1 MALSAPLP
9 LSASA
14 QARTSAG
21 STASISWPLLVG
33 AAATSSIVF
42 GIYWDI
48 SWHMTI
54 GRDTFWTPA
63 HLAIQF
69 GALLAAVSCGY
80 LVLHTT
86 FAADGA
92 ARESSVRVWGLRGP
106 FGAFLAA
113 WGGATMMISAP
124 FDNWW
129 HDSFGLDVQI
139 VSPPH
144 MVLATGIFFVG
155 IGTLVLMA
163 GPKNRAEGAAKLG
176 LERLFLYIASVLLT
190 LYMVLIIEFTDFADM
205 HNGGFYRVVCYG
217 TPLMLAAIAR
227 GSGLRWA
234 ATKAAIFYFLVCA
247 AAEWIFPLFP
257 AHAKLGPV
265 YTNVTHMVPLQ
276 FPLLMFVPALAVD
289 WIVERMKGR
298 NKLLIALAVGSAFLA
313 VTVAVHWPFARFMIS
328 PLARNWVFGRDYFAY
343 MQAPSTYHF
352 SYEFSHEQPL
362 VFWRDME
369 IAWIGAFVSSAIG
382 LQCGDWLRKLKR

>member
-1 MALSAPLP
+1 MSHSASMP

-14 QARTSAG
+14 QLQSA
-21 STASISWPLLVG
+21 SAASVSWPLVVG
-33 AAATSSIVF
+33 AAAISSIVF
-42 GIYWDI
+42 GLYWDI

-63 HLAIQF
+63 HLAIQL

-86 FAADGA
+86 FGSDAA
-92 ARESSVRVWGLRGP
+92 AREAAVNVWGLRGP

-163 GPKNRAEGAAKLG
+163 GPKNRAEGAAKMK
-176 LERLFLYIASVLLT
+176 LERLFLYIGSVLLT
-190 LYMVLIIEFTDFADM
+190 LYLILLIEYTAFADM
-205 HNGGFYRVVCYG
+205 HTGEFYKVVSYG
-217 TPLMLAAIAR
+217 TPLLLAAIAR

-234 ATKAAIFYFLVCA
+234 ATKASIFYFLVCA
-247 AAEWIFPLFP
+247 AGVWIFPLFP

-276 FPLLMFVPALAVD
+276 FPLLMFVPALAID
-289 WIVERMKGR
+289 WLVQRVKDR
-298 NKLLIALAVGSAFLA
+298 NKLVVALVVGTTFLA
-313 VTVAVHWPFARFMIS
+313 ATMAAHWPYGRFMIS
-328 PLARNWVFGRDYFAY
+328 PLAKNWVFGTIYFPY
-343 MQAPSTYHF
+343 MQEPSSYHF
-352 SYEFSHEQPL
+352 YYEFFSEPITI
-362 VFWRDME
+362 FWQRLG
-369 IAWIGAFVSSAIG
+369 IAWPVAIVSALAG
-382 LQCGDWLRKLKR
+382 LQCGDWLRRLKR

>member
-9 LSASA
+9 LPASA
-14 QARTSAG
+14 QARTSTR
-21 STASISWPLLVG
+21 STAAISWPLLVG

-42 GIYWDI
+42 GLYWDI

-86 FAADGA
+86 FAGNSAERDA
-92 ARESSVRVWGLRGP
+92 SIRVWGLRGP

-163 GPKNRAEGAAKLG
+163 GPKNRAEGIAKVR

-190 LYMVLIIEFTDFADM
+190 LYLILLIEFTGFGDM
-205 HNGGFYRVVCYG
+205 HAGEFYKVVSYG
-217 TPLMLAAIAR
+217 TPLILVAIAR

-234 ATKAAIFYFLVCA
+234 ATKAAIFYFLICA
-247 AAEWIFPLFP
+247 AGVWIFPLFP

-276 FPLLMFVPALAVD
+276 FPLLMFAPALAID
-289 WIVERMKGR
+289 WLVEHRKDW
-298 NKLLIALAVGSAFLA
+298 NILLLAFVVGTAFLV
-313 VTVAVHWPFARFMIS
+313 VTIAVHWPYGRFMIS
-328 PLARNWVFGRDYFAY
+328 PLAKNWVFGTTYFPY
-343 MQAPSTYHF
+343 MQAPSTYHY
-352 SYEFSHEQPL
+352 SYEFFREPAK
-362 VFWRDME
+362 V
-369 IAWIGAFVSSAIG
+369 IGE
-382 LQCGDWLRKLKR
+382 

>member
-1 MALSAPLP
+1 MAQSTALPLP
-9 LSASA
+9 ASA
-14 QARTSAG
+14 QTHATTARVP
-21 STASISWPLLVG
+21 WPLWVG
-33 AAATSSIVF
+33 AAAITSIVF
-42 GIYWDI
+42 GLYWDI

-69 GALLAAVSCGY
+69 GALLAALSCGY
-80 LVLHTT
+80 LILHTT
-86 FAADGA
+86 FAGDPS
-92 ARESSVRVWGLRGP
+92 ARDASVRVWGLRGP

-163 GPKNRAEGAAKLG
+163 GPKNRAEGIAKVW

-190 LYMVLIIEFTDFADM
+190 LYLILSIEYTDFADM
-205 HNGGFYRVVCYG
+205 HTSGFYRVVSYG
-217 TPLMLAAIAR
+217 TPLMLVAIAR

-234 ATKAAIFYFLVCA
+234 ATKAAVFYFVVCVLGV
-247 AAEWIFPLFP
+247 WIFPLFP

-276 FPLLMFVPALAVD
+276 FPLLMFAPALVID
-289 WIVERMKGR
+289 WLVQHMKDR
-298 NKLLIALAVGSAFLA
+298 NKILLAVAAGSVFLA
-313 VTVAVHWPFARFMIS
+313 VTIAVHWQYARFMIS
-328 PLARNWVFGRDYFAY
+328 PLAQNWVFGTTYFPY
-343 MQAPSTYHF
+343 MQPPSSYHVF
-352 SYEFSHEQPL
+352 YEFFHEPAK
-362 VFWRDME
+362 VFWQGLGM
-369 IAWIGAFVSSAIG
+369 AWITAVISAAIG
-382 LQCGDWLRKLKR
+382 LQCGDWLGRLKR

>member
-1 MALSAPLP
+1 MAQSTAIPFG
-9 LSASA
+9 ASA
-14 QARTSAG
+14 QVQTSTT
-21 STASISWPLLVG
+21 SVPWPLLVG
-33 AAATSSIVF
+33 AAAITSIVF
-42 GIYWDI
+42 GLYWDI

-69 GALLAAVSCGY
+69 GAVLAAVSCGY
-80 LVLHTT
+80 LILHTT
-86 FAADGA
+86 FAANSPD
-92 ARESSVRVWGLRGP
+92 REASVRVWGLRGP

-155 IGTLVLMA
+155 IGTLVLIA
-163 GPKNRAEGAAKLG
+163 GPKNRAEGVAKVR
-176 LERLFLYIASVLLT
+176 LERVFLYIASVLLT
-190 LYMVLIIEFTDFADM
+190 LYLILLIEFTDFANM
-205 HNGGFYRVVCYG
+205 HSGAFYKVVSYG

-234 ATKAAIFYFLVCA
+234 ATKAAIFYFLFCA
-247 AAEWIFPLFP
+247 AGVWIFPLFP

-276 FPLLMFVPALAVD
+276 FPLLMFVPALAID
-289 WIVERMKGR
+289 WLVERMKDR
-298 NKLLIALAVGSAFLA
+298 NKFLLALALGTAFLA
-313 VTVAVHWPFARFMIS
+313 ITIAVHWPYARFMIS
-328 PLARNWVFGRDYFAY
+328 PLAQNAVFGTTYFPY
-343 MQAPSTYHF
+343 MQAPSTYHY
-352 SYEFSHEQPL
+352 SYEFFHEPAK
-362 VFWRDME
+362 VFSERMG
-369 IAWIGAFVSSAIG
+369 IAWIAAVVSAGVG
-382 LQCGDWLRKLKR
+382 LQCGDWLRRLKR

>member
-1 MALSAPLP
+1 MAHSTALPLP
-9 LSASA
+9 ASA
-14 QARTSAG
+14 QTHPATAR
-21 STASISWPLLVG
+21 IPWPLWVG
-33 AAATSSIVF
+33 AAAITSIVF
-42 GIYWDI
+42 GLYWDI

-69 GALLAAVSCGY
+69 GALLAALSCGY
-80 LVLHTT
+80 LILHTT
-86 FAADGA
+86 LAGDPATRDA
-92 ARESSVRVWGLRGP
+92 SVRVWGLRGP

-124 FDNWW
+124 YDNWW

-155 IGTLVLMA
+155 IGTLALMA
-163 GPKNRAEGAAKLG
+163 GPKNRVEGITKVW

-190 LYMVLIIEFTDFADM
+190 LYLILSIEYTDFAYM
-205 HNGGFYRVVCYG
+205 HSSGFYRVVSYG

-234 ATKAAIFYFLVCA
+234 ATKAALFYFAVCVLGV
-247 AAEWIFPLFP
+247 WIFPLFP

-276 FPLLMFVPALAVD
+276 FPLLMFAPALAID
-289 WIVERMKGR
+289 WLVQHMKDR
-298 NKLLIALAVGSAFLA
+298 NKLLLALAAGSAFLA
-313 VTVAVHWPFARFMIS
+313 VTLVVHWLYARFMIS
-328 PLARNWVFGRDYFAY
+328 PLAKNWVFGTAYFPY
-343 MQAPSTYHF
+343 MQPPSNYHF
-352 SYEFSHEQPL
+352 SYEFFHEPAKA
-362 VFWRDME
+362 FWGGLG
-369 IAWIGAFVSSAIG
+369 IAWITAVVSTAIG
-382 LQCGDWLRKLKR
+382 LQCGSWLGRLKR

>member
-1 MALSAPLP
+1 MAQSAALP
-9 LSASA
+9 LSPPA
-14 QARTSAG
+14 QARTS
-21 STASISWPLLVG
+21 TASVPWPLLVG
-33 AAATSSIVF
+33 AAAITSIVF
-42 GIYWDI
+42 GLYWDI

-80 LVLHTT
+80 LILHTT
-86 FAADGA
+86 LAGNST
-92 ARESSVRVWGLRGP
+92 ARDASIRVWGLRGP

-163 GPKNRAEGAAKLG
+163 GPKNRAEGLAKLR
-176 LERLFLYIASVLLT
+176 LERLFLYIAGVLLT
-190 LYMVLIIEFTDFADM
+190 LYLILLIEYTGFGDM
-205 HNGGFYRVVCYG
+205 HTGEFYRVVSYG
-217 TPLMLAAIAR
+217 TPLILAAIAR

-234 ATKAAIFYFLVCA
+234 ATKAAIFYFVVCA
-247 AAEWIFPLFP
+247 ICVWIYPLFP

-276 FPLLMFVPALAVD
+276 FPLLMFAPALAID
-289 WIVERMKGR
+289 WLVEHMKDR
-298 NKLLIALAVGSAFLA
+298 NKLVLALAVGTAFLV
-313 VTVAVHWPFARFMIS
+313 VTIAVHWPYSRFMIS
-328 PLARNWVFGRDYFAY
+328 PLAKNWVFGTIYFPY
-343 MQAPSTYHF
+343 MQAPSTYHY
-352 SYEFSHEQPL
+352 SYEFFHEPAK
-362 VFWRDME
+362 VFWQGLGT
-369 IAWIGAFVSSAIG
+369 AWIVAVISAGVG

>member
-1 MALSAPLP
+1 MAHSSALP

-14 QARTSAG
+14 PARTS
-21 STASISWPLLVG
+21 TASVPWPLLVG
-33 AAATSSIVF
+33 AAAITSIVF
-42 GIYWDI
+42 GLYWDI

-69 GALLAAVSCGY
+69 GALLAALSCGY

-86 FAADGA
+86 FAGDHT
-92 ARESSVRVWGLRGP
+92 AREASVRVWGLRGP

-155 IGTLVLMA
+155 IGTLVLIA
-163 GPKNRAEGAAKLG
+163 GPKNRAEGVTKVR
-176 LERLFLYIASVLLT
+176 LERLFLYIGSILLT
-190 LYMVLIIEFTDFADM
+190 LYMILLIEFTDFSEM
-205 HNGGFYRVVCYG
+205 HTAQFYRVVSYG
-217 TPLMLAAIAR
+217 TPLLLAAIAR

-234 ATKAAIFYFLVCA
+234 ATKAATAYFALCVA
-247 AAEWIFPLFP
+247 AVWIFPLFP
-257 AHAKLGPV
+257 AQAKLGPV

-289 WIVERMKGR
+289 WLVQKTKDR
-298 NKLLIALAVGSAFLA
+298 NKLLAALAVGSSFLA
-313 VTVAVHWPFARFMIS
+313 VTIAVHWSFSIFMIS
-328 PLARNWVFGRDYFAY
+328 PLARNWVFGTIYFPY
-343 MQAPSTYHF
+343 MQAPSFYHF
-352 SYEFSHEQPL
+352 AYEFHGEPTRAL
-362 VFWRDME
+362 FWESMG
-369 IAWIGAFVSSAIG
+369 IAWVAACVSALVG

>member
-1 MALSAPLP
+1 MAQSVPLP
-9 LSASA
+9 LAAS
-14 QARTSAG
+14 QGQTSTG
-21 STASISWPLLVG
+21 SVPWPLLAG
-33 AAATSSIVF
+33 AAAITSIVF
-42 GIYWDI
+42 GLYWDI

-54 GRDTFWTPA
+54 GRDSFWTPA

-86 FAADGA
+86 FGSDTA
-92 ARESSVRVWGLRGP
+92 ARGASVRVWGLRGP

-163 GPKNRAEGAAKLG
+163 GPKNRAEGAEKLR
-176 LERLFLYIASVLLT
+176 LERLFLYIGGVLLT
-190 LYMVLIIEFTDFADM
+190 LYLILSIEYTDF
-205 HNGGFYRVVCYG
+205 GGQHTGEFYKVVSYG
-217 TPLMLAAIAR
+217 TPLMLATLAR
-227 GSGLRWA
+227 GSSLRWA
-234 ATKAAIFYFLVCA
+234 ATKAAIFYFVFCMVA
-247 AAEWIFPLFP
+247 VWVFPLFP

-276 FPLLMFVPALAVD
+276 FPLLMFVPAIAVD
-289 WIVERMKGR
+289 WLVTRMK
-298 NKLLIALAVGSAFLA
+298 NQIKVLTAVVVGTAFLA
-313 VTVAVHWPFARFMIS
+313 VTIAVHWEFARFMIS
-328 PLARNWVFGRDYFAY
+328 PLARNWAFGTIYFPY
-343 MQAPSTYHF
+343 FQAPSTYHY
-352 SYEFSHEQPL
+352 SWEFWVEKPG
-362 VFWRDME
+362 VFWQNLG
-369 IAWIGAFVSSAIG
+369 IAWVAAYLSSLIG
-382 LQCGDWLRKLKR
+382 LQFGDWLRRLKR

>member
-1 MALSAPLP
+1 MAQSAALP
-9 LSASA
+9 LSQTPQA
-14 QARTSAG
+14 QT
-21 STASISWPLLVG
+21 STASVPWPLLVG
-33 AAATSSIVF
+33 AAAITSIVF
-42 GIYWDI
+42 GLYWDI

-80 LVLHTT
+80 LILHTT
-86 FAADGA
+86 FGSDAA
-92 ARESSVRVWGLRGP
+92 ARESSVKVRGLRGP

-163 GPKNRAEGAAKLG
+163 GPKNRAEGAEKVR
-176 LERLFLYIASVLLT
+176 LERLFLYIGAVLLT
-190 LYMVLIIEFTDFADM
+190 LYLILSIEYTDF
-205 HNGGFYRVVCYG
+205 GGHHTGEFYKVVSYG
-217 TPLMLAAIAR
+217 TPLMLTTLAR
-227 GSGLRWA
+227 GSSLRWA
-234 ATKAAIFYFLVCA
+234 ATKAAIFYFVLCVIA
-247 AAEWIFPLFP
+247 VWVFPLFP

-265 YTNVTHMVPLQ
+265 YTNVAHMVPLQ
-276 FPLLMFVPALAVD
+276 FPLLMFVPALAID
-289 WIVERMKGR
+289 WIVARMKDQK
-298 NKLLIALAVGSAFLA
+298 KLWAAFAVGTAFVA
-313 VTVAVHWPFARFMIS
+313 ATVAAHWPYAMFMIS
-328 PLARNWVFGRDYFAY
+328 PLARNWVFGTIYFPY
-343 MQAPSTYHF
+343 MQAPSAYHF
-352 SYEFSHEQPL
+352 AY
-362 VFWRDME
+362 
-369 IAWIGAFVSSAIG
+369 
-382 LQCGDWLRKLKR
+382 

>member
-1 MALSAPLP
+1 MAQSVPLP
-9 LSASA
+9 LTASSS
-14 QARTSAG
+14 TSS
-21 STASISWPLLVG
+21 STASLPWPLLVG
-33 AAATSSIVF
+33 AAAISSIVF
-42 GIYWDI
+42 GLYWDI

-63 HLAIQF
+63 HMAIQL
-69 GALLAAVSCGY
+69 GALLAALSCGY
-80 LVLHTT
+80 LILHTT
-86 FAADGA
+86 FGADSA
-92 ARESSVRVWGLRGP
+92 ARDASVRVWGLRGP

-155 IGTLVLMA
+155 IGTLVLIA
-163 GPKNRAEGAAKLG
+163 GPKNRAEGPAKVW
-176 LERLFLYIASVLLT
+176 LERVFLYIGGVLFT
-190 LYMVLIIEFTDFADM
+190 LYLILLIEFTDFSGM
-205 HNGGFYRVVCYG
+205 HNGQFYKVVSYG
-217 TPLMLAAIAR
+217 TPLLLATLAR

-234 ATKAAIFYFLVCA
+234 ATKAATLYFLACVA
-247 AAEWIFPLFP
+247 GVWIFPLFP

-289 WIVERMKGR
+289 WLTEHMKNR
-298 NKLLIALAVGSAFLA
+298 NKLLLAFALGTAFLS
-313 VTVAVHWPFARFMIS
+313 VTIAVHWPFGRFMIS
-328 PLARNWVFGRDYFAY
+328 PLARNWVFGTIYFPY

-352 SYEFSHEQPL
+352 NYEFSVEEPSL
-362 VFWRDME
+362 FWKNMG
-369 IAWIGAFVSSAIG
+369 IAWIAACVSSAIG
-382 LQCGDWLRKLKR
+382 LQCGDWLRRLKR

>member
-1 MALSAPLP
+1 MAQSTAIPLG
-9 LSASA
+9 ASA
-14 QARTSAG
+14 QAQT
-21 STASISWPLLVG
+21 STASVPWPLLVG
-33 AAATSSIVF
+33 AAAITSIVF
-42 GIYWDI
+42 GLYWDI

-69 GALLAAVSCGY
+69 GAVLAALSCGY
-80 LVLHTT
+80 LILHTT
-86 FAADGA
+86 FTADPG
-92 ARESSVRVWGLRGP
+92 AREASIRVWGLRGP

-163 GPKNRAEGAAKLG
+163 GPKNRAEGAAKMK
-176 LERLFLYIASVLLT
+176 LERLFLYIGSVLLT
-190 LYMVLIIEFTDFADM
+190 LYLILLIEYTAFADM
-205 HNGGFYRVVCYG
+205 HTGEFYKVVSYG
-217 TPLMLAAIAR
+217 TPLLLAAIAR

-234 ATKAAIFYFLVCA
+234 ATKASIFYFLVCA
-247 AAEWIFPLFP
+247 AGVWIFPLFP

-289 WIVERMKGR
+289 WIVERMKDR
-298 NKLLIALAVGSAFLA
+298 NKFLTALAVGSAFLA
-313 VTVAVHWPFARFMIS
+313 ALVAVHWPFARFMIS
-328 PLARNWVFGRDYFAY
+328 PLARNWIFGRDYFPY

-352 SYEFSHEQPL
+352 SHEFSHEQPF
-362 VFWRDME
+362 VFWQ
-369 IAWIGAFVSSAIG
+369 G
-382 LQCGDWLRKLKR
+382 

>member
-1 MALSAPLP
+1 MSQSVPLP
-9 LSASA
+9 FAAPA
-14 QARTSAG
+14 QARTTKG
-21 STASISWPLLVG
+21 SIPWPLPVG
-33 AAATSSIVF
+33 AAAITSIVF
-42 GIYWDI
+42 GLYWDI

-54 GRDTFWTPA
+54 GRDSFWTPA

-69 GALLAAVSCGY
+69 GALLAALSCGY
-80 LVLHTT
+80 LILHTT
-86 FAADGA
+86 FSTDDA
-92 ARESSVRVWGLRGP
+92 ARDASVRVWGLRGP

-144 MVLATGIFFVG
+144 MVLATGFFFVG

-163 GPKNRAEGAAKLG
+163 GPKNRAEGDAKVK
-176 LERLFLYIASVLLT
+176 LERLFLYVGAVLLT
-190 LYMVLIIEFTDFADM
+190 LFLILSIEYTDFAGM
-205 HNGGFYRVVCYG
+205 HTGEFYRIVSYG
-217 TPLMLAAIAR
+217 TPLLLATLAR

-234 ATKAAIFYFLVCA
+234 ATKAAIFYFVFCA
-247 AAEWIFPLFP
+247 VAVWVFPLFP

-289 WIVERMKGR
+289 WLVQHMKNL
-298 NKLLIALAVGSAFLA
+298 NKLLLALILGTAFLA
-313 VTVAVHWPFARFMIS
+313 VTLAVHWEFAKFMIS
-328 PLARNWVFGRDYFAY
+328 PLARNWVFGTIYFPY
-343 MQAPSTYHF
+343 FQAPSNYHF
-352 SYEFSHEQPL
+352 MYQFWVGKPGFFWQDLGIGWIAACISSL
-362 VFWRDME
+362 V
-369 IAWIGAFVSSAIG
+369 G
-382 LQCGDWLRKLKR
+382 LQFGDWLRKLKR

>member
-1 MALSAPLP
+1 
-9 LSASA
+9 
-14 QARTSAG
+14 
-21 STASISWPLLVG
+21 
-33 AAATSSIVF
+33 
-42 GIYWDI
+42 
-48 SWHMTI
+48 MTI

-69 GALLAAVSCGY
+69 GALLAALSCGY
-80 LVLHTT
+80 LILHTT
-86 FAADGA
+86 FAGDPV
-92 ARESSVRVWGLRGP
+92 ARDASVRVWGLRGP

-163 GPKNRAEGAAKLG
+163 GPKNRAEGIKKVW

-190 LYMVLIIEFTDFADM
+190 LYLILSIEYTDFADM
-205 HNGGFYRVVCYG
+205 HISEFYRVVSYG

-227 GSGLRWA
+227 GSNLRWA
-234 ATKAAIFYFLVCA
+234 ATKAAVFYFVVCVLGV
-247 AAEWIFPLFP
+247 WIFPLFP

-276 FPLLMFVPALAVD
+276 FPLLMFAPALAID
-289 WIVERMKGR
+289 WLVQHMKDR
-298 NKLLIALAVGSAFLA
+298 NKLLLALAAGSAFLA
-313 VTVAVHWPFARFMIS
+313 VTIAVHWEYARFMIS
-328 PLARNWVFGRDYFAY
+328 PLAKNWVFGTAYFPY
-343 MQAPSTYHF
+343 MQAPSSYHF
-352 SYEFSHEQPL
+352 SYEFFREPAK
-362 VFWRDME
+362 VFLTGTG
-369 IAWIGAFVSSAIG
+369 IAWITAVISAAIG
-382 LQCGDWLRKLKR
+382 LQCGDWLRSLKR

>member
-1 MALSAPLP
+1 MAQSVPLP
-9 LSASA
+9 HTALFRGQASA
-14 QARTSAG
+14 
-21 STASISWPLLVG
+21 ASIPWPLLVG
-33 AAATSSIVF
+33 AAAITSIVF
-42 GIYWDI
+42 GLYWDI

-86 FAADGA
+86 FGSDAP
-92 ARESSVRVWGLRGP
+92 ARDASVGLWGLRGP

-155 IGTLVLMA
+155 IGMLVLMA
-163 GPKNRAEGAAKLG
+163 GPKNRAEGQAKVQ
-176 LERLFLYIASVLLT
+176 LERLFLYIGAVLLT
-190 LYMVLIIEFTDFADM
+190 LYLMLSIEYTDFGGM
-205 HNGGFYRVVCYG
+205 HNARFYKAVSFG
-217 TPLMLAAIAR
+217 TPLLLATLAR

-234 ATKAAIFYFLVCA
+234 ATKAAIFYFVVCVIA
-247 AAEWIFPLFP
+247 VWVFPLFP

-289 WIVERMKGR
+289 WIVQHMKDR
-298 NKLLIALAVGSAFLA
+298 NKLALALALGTAFLA
-313 VTVAVHWPFARFMIS
+313 VTMAVHWEFARFMIS
-328 PLARNWVFGRDYFAY
+328 PWAKNWVFGTIYFPY
-343 MQAPSTYHF
+343 FQAPSNYHY
-352 SYEFSHEQPL
+352 SYEFWSDQAGA
-362 VFWRDME
+362 FWPSMG
-369 IAWIGAFVSSAIG
+369 IAWFAACVSSLVG
-382 LQCGDWLRKLKR
+382 LQIGDWLRRLKR

>member
-1 MALSAPLP
+1 
-9 LSASA
+9 
-14 QARTSAG
+14 
-21 STASISWPLLVG
+21 VG
-33 AAATSSIVF
+33 AAAISSIVF
-42 GIYWDI
+42 GLYWDI

-69 GALLAAVSCGY
+69 GAVLAALSCGY
-80 LVLHTT
+80 LILHTT
-86 FAADGA
+86 FAADPG
-92 ARESSVRVWGLRGP
+92 AREASIRVWGLRGP

-155 IGTLVLMA
+155 IGTLVLIA
-163 GPKNRAEGAAKLG
+163 GPKNRAAGLAKVQ

-190 LYMVLIIEFTDFADM
+190 LYLILLIEFTGFSSM
-205 HNGGFYRVVCYG
+205 HTGEFYRVVSYG
-217 TPLMLAAIAR
+217 TPLLLAAIAR

-234 ATKAAIFYFLVCA
+234 ATKAAIFYFIVCA
-247 AAEWIFPLFP
+247 AGVWIYPLFP

-276 FPLLMFVPALAVD
+276 FPLLMFAPALAVD
-289 WIVERMKGR
+289 WIVEHMKDR
-298 NKLLIALAVGSAFLA
+298 HKLLAALVVGSAFL
-313 VTVAVHWPFARFMIS
+313 VVIIAVHWPYARFMIS
-328 PLARNWVFGRDYFAY
+328 PLAQNWVFGTAYFPY
-343 MQAPSTYHF
+343 TQAPSTYHY
-352 SYEFSHEQPL
+352 SYEFFAEPAKI
-362 VFWRDME
+362 FWQRLG
-369 IAWIGAFVSSAIG
+369 IAWVVAMVSAGIG

>member
-1 MALSAPLP
+1 MAQSAALP
-9 LSASA
+9 LS
-14 QARTSAG
+14 QTPQTQT
-21 STASISWPLLVG
+21 STARVPWPLWVG
-33 AAATSSIVF
+33 AAAITSIVF
-42 GIYWDI
+42 GLYWDI

-69 GALLAAVSCGY
+69 GALLAAVSCRY

-86 FAADGA
+86 FAGNSAERDA
-92 ARESSVRVWGLRGP
+92 SIRVWGLRGP

-163 GPKNRAEGAAKLG
+163 GPKNRAEGIAKLR

-190 LYMVLIIEFTDFADM
+190 LYLILLIEYTGFGDM
-205 HNGGFYRVVCYG
+205 HAGEFYRVVSYG
-217 TPLMLAAIAR
+217 TPLLLAAIAR

-234 ATKAAIFYFLVCA
+234 ATKSAVFYFV
-247 AAEWIFPLFP
+247 
-257 AHAKLGPV
+257 V
-265 YTNVTHMVPLQ
+265 
-276 FPLLMFVPALAVD
+276 
-289 WIVERMKGR
+289 
-298 NKLLIALAVGSAFLA
+298 
-313 VTVAVHWPFARFMIS
+313 
-328 PLARNWVFGRDYFAY
+328 
-343 MQAPSTYHF
+343 
-352 SYEFSHEQPL
+352 
-362 VFWRDME
+362 
-369 IAWIGAFVSSAIG
+369 
-382 LQCGDWLRKLKR
+382 

>member
-1 MALSAPLP
+1 MAQSVSLPLP
-9 LSASA
+9 RSARE
-14 QARTSAG
+14 QTM
-21 STASISWPLLVG
+21 TASVPWPLLVG
-33 AAATSSIVF
+33 AAAISSIVF
-42 GIYWDI
+42 GLYWDI

-69 GALLAAVSCGY
+69 GAVLAALSCGY
-80 LVLHTT
+80 LILHTT
-86 FAADGA
+86 FIPYAA
-92 ARESSVRVWGLRGP
+92 AREASVRVWGLRGP

-163 GPKNRAEGAAKLG
+163 GPKNRAEGVAKVR

-190 LYMVLIIEFTDFADM
+190 LYLVLLIEFTDFADM
-205 HNGGFYRVVCYG
+205 HTGEFYRVLSYG

-234 ATKAAIFYFLVCA
+234 ATKAAIFYFLLCVA
-247 AAEWIFPLFP
+247 GVWIFPLFP

-276 FPLLMFVPALAVD
+276 FPLLLFAPALAVD
-289 WIVERMKGR
+289 WLVERMKDR
-298 NKLLIALAVGSAFLA
+298 NKALVALAVGSAFLI
-313 VTVAVHWPFARFMIS
+313 VTIAVHWPYARFMIS
-328 PLARNWVFGRDYFAY
+328 PLAQNWIFGRDYFPY
-343 MQAPSTYHF
+343 MQAPSTYHY
-352 SYEFSHEQPL
+352 SYEFFHEPAGI
-362 VFWRDME
+362 FWQGMG
-369 IAWIGAFVSSAIG
+369 IAWIVAIVSAGIG